1 MIHAITCFDTLY
13 NHGEYEKAYWELQKI
28 VDLIIS
34 TYQVDDYTK
43 ILETVKRENY
53 SPEGCKF
60 SLNAILE
67 IYTDVVNQPRKQF
80 QTDNRTLQVKLVNE
94 TFE

>member
-1 MIHAITCFDTLY
+1 M
-13 NHGEYEKAYWELQKI
+13 
-28 VDLIIS
+28 
-34 TYQVDDYTK
+34 
-43 ILETVKRENY
+43 LETVKRENY

-60 SLNAILE
+60 SLNAIFE